1 MSAESLLLKY
11 SRVFDEHIGEFI
23 PENTVEYSSVINA
36 VNHSLSAGG
45 KRIRP
50 ALLMEFCRI
59 FSDDFGVSVPAA
71 CAIEMIHTYSLI
83 HDDLPCMD
91 NDDFRR
97 GKPSCHIAFG
107 EDIALLAG
115 DGLQS
120 LAFETMA
127 KMDADS
133 DKIVKSI
140 ACLAERCGINGMV
153 GGQVIDL
160 ESENKQIPLDT
171 LILLQRLKT
180 GKLIEAAVKIGCILG
195 GASDD
200 EIDLCLKYAENIGLA
215 FQIRDDILDVIGDRE
230 LLGKPIGSDNEENK
244 STFLS
249 FLSIKDAEKKICE
262 LTKAAKESLAFLGDK
277 ANDLCDLADYLAYRN
292 N

>member
-1 MSAESLLLKY
+1 MSADKFLLKY
-11 SRVFDEHIGEFI
+11 TSVFDDSIDQFV
-23 PENTVEYSSVINA
+23 PKNNVAYSSVINA
-36 VNHSLSAGG
+36 VKYSLTAGG

-50 ALLMEFCRI
+50 ALLMEFCRL
-59 FSDDFGVSVPAA
+59 FCDDYHISIPAA

-120 LAFETMA
+120 LAFETMTRINT
-127 KMDADS
+127 DC

-140 ACLAERCGINGMV
+140 SCLAECCGINGMV

-160 ESENKQIPLDT
+160 ESENKQIPHDMLV
-171 LILLQRLKT
+171 LLQQLKT

-195 GASDD
+195 GADD
-200 EIDLCLKYAENIGLA
+200 QEISLCLKYAENIGLA
-215 FQIRDDILDVIGDRE
+215 FQIRDDILDVIGDEE
-230 LLGKPIGSDNEENK
+230 LLGKPIGSDKEENK

-249 FLSIKDAEKKICE
+249 FLSIEEAENKIHE
-262 LTKAAKESLAFLGDK
+262 LTEEAKKSLSFLGDR
-277 ANDLCDLADYLAYRN
+277 ANDLCDLADYLAFRN

>member
-1 MSAESLLLKY
+1 MSAETFLLEY
-11 SRVFDEHIGEFI
+11 SSDFDDNIGKFI
-23 PENTVEYSSVINA
+23 PANDVAYSSVINA

-50 ALLMEFCRI
+50 ALLMEFCRV
-59 FSDDFGVSVPAA
+59 FGGDYSISIPAA

-120 LAFETMA
+120 LAFETMT
-127 KMDADS
+127 KLDTDS
-133 DKIVKSI
+133 DKIVKSV
-140 ACLAERCGINGMV
+140 ACLAECCGINGMV
-153 GGQVIDL
+153 GGPVIDL
-160 ESENKQIPLDT
+160 ESEDKQIPLDT
-171 LILLQRLKT
+171 LVLLQQLKT

-195 GASDD
+195 GASDE
-200 EIDLCLKYAENIGLA
+200 EIDLCLKYAQNIGLA
-215 FQIRDDILDVIGDRE
+215 FQIRDDILDVIGDQE
-230 LLGKPIGSDNEENK
+230 LLGKPIGSDKEENK
-244 STFLS
+244 ITFLS
-249 FLSIKDAEKKICE
+249 FLSIKEAEDKICE
-262 LTKAAKESLAFLGDK
+262 LTKAAKESLAFLGDR
-277 ANDLCDLADYLAYRN
+277 ANDLCDLADYLAFRN
-292 N
+292 K

>member
-11 SRVFDEHIGEFI
+11 SRVFDEHIGKFI
-23 PENTVEYSSVINA
+23 PENNVVYSSVINA

-133 DKIVKSI
+133 DEIVKSI

-200 EIDLCLKYAENIGLA
+200 ETDLCLKYAENIGLA

-230 LLGKPIGSDNEENK
+230 LLGKPIGSDKEENK

-249 FLSIKDAEKKICE
+249 FLSIEDAEKKICE

>member
-1 MSAESLLLKY
+1 MSAENFLSKY
-11 SRVFDEHIGEFI
+11 SSVFDDNIVKFI
-23 PENTVEYSSVINA
+23 PEKNVAYSSVINA

-50 ALLMEFCRI
+50 ALLMEFCRV
-59 FSDDFGVSVPAA
+59 FGGDYSVSIPAA

-120 LAFETMA
+120 LAFETMT
-127 KMDADS
+127 KLDTDS
-133 DKIVKSI
+133 DKIVKSV
-140 ACLAERCGINGMV
+140 ACLSKCCGIYGMV

-160 ESENKQIPLDT
+160 ESEDKQIPLET
-171 LILLQRLKT
+171 LVLLQQLKT

-200 EIDLCLKYAENIGLA
+200 ETISCLKYAENIGLA
-215 FQIRDDILDVIGDRE
+215 FQIRDDILDVIGDE
-230 LLGKPIGSDNEENK
+230 KLLGKPIGSDKEENK
-244 STFLS
+244 TTFLS
-249 FLSIKDAEKKICE
+249 FISIEEAENKICE

-277 ANDLCDLADYLAYRN
+277 ANDLCDLADYLAFRN

>member
-11 SRVFDEHIGEFI
+11 SRVFDEHIGKFI
-23 PENTVEYSSVINA
+23 PENNVEYSSVINA

-133 DKIVKSI
+133 DEIVKSI

-200 EIDLCLKYAENIGLA
+200 ETDLCLKYAENIGLA

-230 LLGKPIGSDNEENK
+230 LLGKPIGSDKEENK

-249 FLSIKDAEKKICE
+249 FLSIEDAENKICE

-277 ANDLCDLADYLAYRN
+277 ANDLRDLADYLAYRN

>member
-11 SRVFDEHIGEFI
+11 SRVFDEHIGKFI
-23 PENTVEYSSVINA
+23 PENNVVYSSVINA

-133 DKIVKSI
+133 DEIVKSI

-230 LLGKPIGSDNEENK
+230 LLGKPIGSDKEENK

-249 FLSIKDAEKKICE
+249 FLSIEDAENKICE
-262 LTKAAKESLAFLGDK
+262 LTKAAKEFLAFLGDK

>member
-11 SRVFDEHIGEFI
+11 SRVFDEHIGKFI
-23 PENTVEYSSVINA
+23 PENNVEYSSVINA

-133 DKIVKSI
+133 DEIVKSI

-200 EIDLCLKYAENIGLA
+200 ETDLCLKYAENIGLA

-230 LLGKPIGSDNEENK
+230 LLGKPIGSDKEENK

-249 FLSIKDAEKKICE
+249 FLSIEDAENKICE

>member
-1 MSAESLLLKY
+1 MSVDNFLLRY
-11 SRVFDEHIGEFI
+11 TSVFDDNIERFV
-23 PENTVEYSSVINA
+23 PKSDVAYSSVINA
-36 VNHSLSAGG
+36 VNYSLTAGG

-59 FSDDFGVSVPAA
+59 FCDDYCVSIPAA

-97 GKPSCHIAFG
+97 GKPSCHISFG

-120 LAFETMA
+120 LAFETMTRINI
-127 KMDADS
+127 DS

-140 ACLAERCGINGMV
+140 ACLAECCGINGMV

-160 ESENKQIPLDT
+160 ESENKQISHDT
-171 LILLQRLKT
+171 LIFLQRLKT
-180 GKLIEAAVKIGCILG
+180 GKLIEAAAKIGCILG
-195 GASDD
+195 GAND
-200 EIDLCLKYAENIGLA
+200 EEISLCLKYAENIGLA
-215 FQIRDDILDVIGDRE
+215 FQIRDDILDVIGDEE
-230 LLGKPIGSDNEENK
+230 LLGKPIGSDKEENK

-249 FLSIKDAEKKICE
+249 FMSIEEAENKIHE
-262 LTKAAKESLAFLGDK
+262 LTERAKESLSFLGDK
-277 ANDLCDLADYLAYRN
+277 ANDLCDLADYLAFRN
-292 N
+292 K